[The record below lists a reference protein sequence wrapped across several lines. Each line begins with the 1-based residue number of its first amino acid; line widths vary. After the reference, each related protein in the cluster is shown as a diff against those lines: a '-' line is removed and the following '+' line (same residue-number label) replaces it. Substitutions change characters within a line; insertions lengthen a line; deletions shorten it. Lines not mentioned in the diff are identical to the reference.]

1 MRMSNGDKAQGIYI
15 GYQEGILLLSLL
27 PGAHFPGQA
36 DLGPSAPILC
46 HSQNH
51 QNIRQQG
58 RHFQLEKLDGDA
70 GKESMMASL
79 HQSLGYHLLLYFP
92 HCQISVITW
101 GILFVSVSHACQ
113 GPRSAVLLHCLMS
126 ISFLLWDLE
135 SVSSEDTPYPEL
147 GTQALHF
154 SLETWIHSPQESI
167 TIQAVSSS
175 ARIETA
181 RKCSV

>member
-1 MRMSNGDKAQGIYI
+1 MHRVPGGHPASVPTSWGSLSKTSRPRAICSYS
-15 GYQEGILLLSLL
+15 LSL
-27 PGAHFPGQA
+27 PESSEYSTTRKAFSVREACPRCGERVH
-36 DLGPSAPILC
+36 DCITPSVFRLSLVTIL
-46 HSQNH
+46 
-51 QNIRQQG
+51 
-58 RHFQLEKLDGDA
+58 
-70 GKESMMASL
+70 
-79 HQSLGYHLLLYFP
+79 P

-113 GPRSAVLLHCLMS
+113 GSRSAVLLHCLMS

-154 SLETWIHSPQESI
+154 SLETWIYRPQESI